1 MLPVSVIDNCPG
13 RDAFFAMSFLSV
25 QEAIRVLAGE
35 RYRPPPPDLD
45 EMIQVLR
52 PPRERKTTKR
62 NREREIWQLM
72 VRSGLSQL
80 TISRGLNDVCFKKVY
95 DNRESMPYLEGIYRR
110 VSDNDINTL
119 PTPYMAIFAAEFS
132 ELVPDEGYSFLRKES
147 RCILTNVMDKVHILT
162 ASPSSKDSH
171 CILTVSGMNGEVE
184 KQCEFNGSTVVSTCL
199 MELVDQ
205 WLKDHPLEKCVVHK
219 FMWGNKILTM
229 EEAPEILEGVVQRL
243 VMATCASSTTCSTTR
258 GAKVKKHVLKAGA
271 NRT

>member
-1 MLPVSVIDNCPG
+1 MPPVPVTGKRPPE
-13 RDAFFAMSFLSV
+13 REAFFAICFLSPE
-25 QEAIRVLAGE
+25 EANLVLAGE
-35 RYRPPPPDLD
+35 HYRPPNSDWD
-45 EMIQVLR
+45 EMLPV
-52 PPRERKTTKR
+52 
-62 NREREIWQLM
+62 WQLM
-72 VRSGLSQL
+72 VRSGLSQV
-80 TISRGLNDVCFKKVY
+80 TISASLNDVSFKKVY

-110 VSDNDINTL
+110 VSDDDINTL
-119 PTPYMAIFAAEFS
+119 PMPFMAIVAAEFS
-132 ELVPDEGYSFLRKES
+132 ELVPDEGYLSKES
-147 RCILTNVMDKVHILT
+147 RCILTDVTDRVHILT

-171 CILTVSGMNGEVE
+171 CTILTVSGMNGEVE

-258 GAKVKKHVLKAGA
+258 GAKVK
-271 NRT
+271 

>member
-1 MLPVSVIDNCPG
+1 MPPFPVRG
-13 RDAFFAMSFLSV
+13 REAFFAMSFLSQ
-25 QEAIRVLAGE
+25 QEGNLVLAGE
-35 RYRPPPPDLD
+35 HYQPPNSDWDEMLPDL
-45 EMIQVLR
+45 
-52 PPRERKTTKR
+52 
-62 NREREIWQLM
+62 QLI
-72 VRSGLSQL
+72 VRSGFAQVK
-80 TISRGLNDVCFKKVY
+80 TWQQFNNVTFNKVY
-95 DNRESMPYLEGIYRR
+95 ENRESMPYLEGIYRR
-110 VSDNDINTL
+110 VSDGDIRVSASGRDHINNL
-119 PTPYMAIFAAEFS
+119 PMPYMAIVAAEFS
-132 ELVPDEGYSFLRKES
+132 ELVPVEQYSFLRKES

-243 VMATCASSTTCSTTR
+243 VMATCASSTICSTTR
-258 GAKVKKHVLKAGA
+258 DAKVKKHVLKAGA